1 LTWAR
6 CLQLNSV
13 AICRCLVRARA
24 GNGASEE
31 VRNVRNAI
39 RSLGAS
45 GVVLFYPG
53 RLLASQVY
61 DWADGHGGCRA
72 WASLERSLP
81 GIRRTARRAELAVI
95 DATRDPAQG
104 ADAFLQAMSVLAS
117 DSVAVYTE
125 RTHEELELMV
135 RAFGAPL
142 LLGPMSMEE
151 WEDFLEHKFPTLI
164 PLAESGFAARREKRM
179 LPNVGVYAGT
189 KVVHYRPNAG

>member
-1 LTWAR
+1 M
-6 CLQLNSV
+6 
-13 AICRCLVRARA
+13 
-24 GNGASEE
+24 
-31 VRNVRNAI
+31 RNAI

-45 GVVLFYPG
+45 GIVLFYPG
-53 RLLASQVY
+53 RLLASQIY

-72 WASLERSLP
+72 WGSFERSLP

-95 DATRDPAQG
+95 DATCDPAQG
-104 ADAFLQAMSVLAS
+104 ADAFLQAISVLTS

-135 RAFGAPL
+135 RTFGAPL
-142 LLGPMSMEE
+142 LLGPMSMDE

-164 PLAESGFAARREKRM
+164 PLGEGGFAARREKNT
-179 LPNVGVYAGT
+179 LPNIGIHAAT